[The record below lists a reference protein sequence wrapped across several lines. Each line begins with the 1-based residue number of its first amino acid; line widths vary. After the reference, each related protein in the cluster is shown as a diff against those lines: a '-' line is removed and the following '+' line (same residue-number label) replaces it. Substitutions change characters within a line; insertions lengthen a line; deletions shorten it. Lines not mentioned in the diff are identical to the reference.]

1 MLWCSLR
8 RNWRNWPLQADRVF
22 TSWQRASFCVW
33 RNNECDSRPSSIHI
47 SPIFLHP
54 EKLSCYSEALHACQ
68 PTWRI
73 RPLSVANTGS
83 FFKQTERTGGDS
95 APIDLFPLHHP
106 VRRSKA
112 HHTSTAGGRQT
123 MALCPVGGSRA
134 SLCLYCSTALGNLR
148 TLDQT
153 KAKMNSNVE
162 RLKNQFSWFF
172 VSFARRA
179 TVCFKGLRPQ
189 WPTWQ
194 QLWSVKHGL

>member
-1 MLWCSLR
+1 MQWCSLQ

-22 TSWQRASFCVW
+22 TSWQRASFCLW
-33 RNNECDSRPSSIHI
+33 RNNECDSRPSSH
-47 SPIFLHP
+47 SQLPDFVRP
-54 EKLSCYSEALHACQ
+54 AKLSCYSEALHACQ
-68 PTWRI
+68 PAWRI

-83 FFKQTERTGGDS
+83 FFKQTEGTGGDS

-106 VRRSKA
+106 VRPSNA

-162 RLKNQFSWFF
+162 HLKNQFSSFF
-172 VSFARRA
+172 RFFRKESYCVF
-179 TVCFKGLRPQ
+179 
-189 WPTWQ
+189 
-194 QLWSVKHGL
+194 